1 MNAQQLSLMK
11 KDIRSIT
18 SNKQVLMVMLMVPLA
33 LTIVLPSIFVF
44 CITLVPESTSD
55 FQKLLNMLPISAGE
69 QNQEQLILGLVLNK
83 IIPAF
88 FLMIPVMASSV
99 MSASSFVGEKE
110 KHTLETLLYSPL
122 SLKQLFQAK
131 IMAGFSVGMMVSFFS
146 FAAMMLVLEI
156 ELFFLTGS
164 VMVPEMSWLIVIL
177 LVAPAISLV
186 AIAVTVRGS
195 AKAQTMEEAQQCAV
209 FLVFPILALVISQ
222 LTGIILVNSWIL
234 LGLGIVL
241 AILAVL
247 LMKGAEGKFTYEKLL
262 R

>member
-1 MNAQQLSLMK
+1 MNTQQLALMK
-11 KDIRSIT
+11 KDILSIT
-18 SNKQVLMVMLMVPLA
+18 SNKRMLTVMLMVPFA
-33 LTIVLPSIFVF
+33 LTIVLPSVLVF
-44 CITLVPESTSD
+44 CITLVPESTAD
-55 FQKLLNMLPISAGE
+55 FQKLLEMLPVSAEE
-69 QNQEQLILGLVLNK
+69 QNQEQLLLGLVLNK
-83 IIPAF
+83 IIPAL

-99 MSASSFVGEKE
+99 MSAGSFVGEKE
-110 KHTLETLLYSPL
+110 MHTLETLLYSPL

-131 IMAGFSVGMMVSFFS
+131 IMAGFTVGMLVSILS

-164 VMVPEMSWLIVIL
+164 VLVPEMSWLVVLL

-209 FLVFPILALVISQ
+209 FLIFPILALVISQ
-222 LTGIILVNSWIL
+222 FTGILLVNAWIL

-241 AILAVL
+241 AVLAAA
-247 LMKGAEGKFTYEKLL
+247 LMKGAEGKFTYERLL
-262 R
+262 K

>member
-1 MNAQQLSLMK
+1 MNTQQLALMK
-11 KDIRSIT
+11 KDIHSIT
-18 SNKQVLMVMLMVPLA
+18 SNKRVLTVMLMVPFA
-33 LTIVLPSIFVF
+33 LTIVLPSVLVF
-44 CITLVPESTSD
+44 CITLVPESTAD
-55 FQKLLNMLPISAGE
+55 FQKLLEMLPVSAEE
-69 QNQEQLILGLVLNK
+69 QNQEQLLLGLVLNK
-83 IIPAF
+83 IIPAL

-99 MSASSFVGEKE
+99 MSAGSFVGEKE

-131 IMAGFSVGMMVSFFS
+131 IMAGFTVGMLVSILS
-146 FAAMMLVLEI
+146 FAAMILVLEI

-164 VMVPEMSWLIVIL
+164 VLVPEMSWLVVLL

-209 FLVFPILALVISQ
+209 FLIFPILALVISQ
-222 LTGIILVNSWIL
+222 FTGILLVNAWIL

-241 AILAVL
+241 AVLAAA
-247 LMKGAEGKFTYEKLL
+247 LMKGAEGKFTYERLL
-262 R
+262 K